1 MELLEKKDVAGIINR
16 KDKPDIMAVKILMN
30 FLKVN
35 EINEIYSRLFNTDS
49 VVFLSEALKE
59 FGIHYEFCDTD
70 LKNIPKEGGFITISN
85 HPYGGIDGL
94 LLLHILLSQ
103 RPDFKIMGNF
113 LIQRIKPIEEHIFP
127 VNPFELHPEYASSV
141 PGIRQA
147 FLHVQNGYGLGIF
160 PAGEVSSYNR
170 SYHKISDKK
179 WNTSILKF
187 IKRSNV
193 PVIPVY
199 FSGTNSRMFH
209 TLGLLHPSLRTVK
222 LPSELFNKK
231 DKPVGI
237 KIGKPISVEEQS
249 TFSDI
254 EQYGRYLRARTYLPE
269 ASSQIKKFFAQ
280 PNFRVKKEQPLVEP
294 ADVGLILNEIQ
305 NLKPQCKLFSVGNFV
320 VYYAQTCDIP
330 NCMHEIGRLREKTF
344 REVGEGTNNKIDIDE
359 YDIYYRQLFLWDN
372 EKHCI
377 AGAYRIGLGK
387 DIMREY
393 GIRGFYTHSLFK
405 YKRRFYPLL
414 ENALELGRSFVTLE
428 YQKKPLSLFLLWK
441 GILFFLLS
449 NPEYRYLIGP
459 VSISNEYSSVSRR
472 LLMDFILAHYSEP
485 QLAQYIK
492 PRNKLKVSKK
502 QLDTSIL
509 LENMNGNLKQLDR
522 ALNEIESRDTH
533 MPILLKKYLQI
544 NGRIL
549 AFNLDPK
556 FNDALDG
563 LLLLDVFNIP
573 ENIIASL
580 SKEIKEI

>member
-1 MELLEKKDVAGIINR
+1 MELLGKKDVAGIINR
-16 KDKPDIMAVKILMN
+16 KDKPDVMAVKMLMN

-49 VVFLSEALKE
+49 IVFLSEALKE
-59 FGIHYEFCDTD
+59 FGIHYDFCDTD
-70 LKNIPKEGGFITISN
+70 LTNIPKEGGFITISN

-103 RPDFKIMGNF
+103 RSDFKIMGNF
-113 LIQRIKPIEEHIFP
+113 LIQRIKPIETHIFP

-147 FLHVQNGYGLGIF
+147 FLHVQNGNGLGIF

-187 IKRSNV
+187 IKKSNV

-237 KIGKPISVEEQS
+237 KIGKPISVEEQNA
-249 TFSDI
+249 FSDI

-269 ASSQIKKFFAQ
+269 ASSQVKKFFAQ
-280 PNFRVKKEQPLVEP
+280 PDFRGKKEQPLVEP
-294 ADVGLILNEIQ
+294 ADIQLIISEIQ
-305 NLKPQCKLFSVGNFV
+305 NLKPECKLFSVGNFV
-320 VYYAQTCDIP
+320 VYYAQTSDIP

-359 YDIYYRQLFLWDN
+359 FDIYYRQLFLWDS
-372 EKHCI
+372 EKHRI
-377 AGAYRIGLGK
+377 AGAYRIGMGK

-405 YKRRFYPLL
+405 YKRSFYPLL

-441 GILFFLLS
+441 GILFFLLN

-472 LLMDFILAHYSEP
+472 LLMDFILEHYSEP
-485 QLAQYIK
+485 QLIQYIK
-492 PRNKLKVSKK
+492 PRNKFKVSKK

-509 LENMNGNLKQLDR
+509 LENMKGDLKQLDK
-522 ALNEIESRDTH
+522 ALNEIESGNIH
-533 MPILLKKYLQI
+533 IPVLLKKYLQI
-544 NGRIL
+544 NGKIL
-549 AFNLDPK
+549 GFNLDPK

-563 LLLLDVFNIP
+563 LLLLDVYNIP
-573 ENIIASL
+573 ENIITSL
-580 SKEIKEI
+580 SKEMKES